1 MSKRAQFYN
10 FPICLLENFITDSE
24 KCLEEILDFVT
35 WKHNKGI
42 LKEEETAG
50 YLSVKYGCFSE
61 TLKKGKNLEK
71 TVLDFYASSP
81 WTGLNRDVYWRF
93 RNNSCS
99 DFDKAVLL
107 AFLAFKSILGNKPW
121 YKITNQ
127 NKIYYRMAGK
137 TMGKGEHQKLP
148 EEIATFCTRYKF
160 DQIKLE
166 LKENWGLLIYA
177 NHTRG
182 MYVSTTDKMSLKELA
197 LVAERGKL
205 QCRKLAQR
213 QAEQE
218 AKEAAIRA
226 LTNGQ

>member
-1 MSKRAQFYN
+1 MSKQAQFYN
-10 FPICLLENFITDSE
+10 FPICLLSGFMNDSDR
-24 KCLEEILDFVT
+24 CLEDILAFVT
-35 WKHNKGI
+35 WKHNNGNVSTQ
-42 LKEEETAG
+42 ETAE
-50 YLSVKYGCFSE
+50 YLGVRYANFAK
-61 TLKKGKNLEK
+61 TLKQGKEIEDDLVRQNK
-71 TVLDFYASSP
+71 TSP
-81 WTGLNRDVYWRF
+81 WTGLNRDVFWKF
-93 RNNSCS
+93 KEGSTS
-99 DFDKAVLL
+99 DFNNAVLL

-127 NKIYYRMAGK
+127 NQIYYRMAGK
-137 TMGKGEHQKLP
+137 TMGKGKHPKLP
-148 EEIATFCTRYKF
+148 KEIAAFCTRYKF

-182 MYVSTTDKMSLKELA
+182 MYVSTIDKMSLEELA

-205 QCRKLAQR
+205 QRRKLAQR

-226 LTNGQ
+226 LKSG

>member
-10 FPICLLENFITDSE
+10 FPICLLSGFMNYSDR
-24 KCLEEILDFVT
+24 CLKDILAFVT
-35 WKHNKGI
+35 WKHNGGNMS
-42 LKEEETAG
+42 EQETSE
-50 YLSVKYGCFSE
+50 YLGVKYPNFAK
-61 TLKKGKNLEK
+61 TLKQGKEIEDNLVWQNK
-71 TVLDFYASSP
+71 SSP
-81 WTGLNRDVYWRF
+81 WTGLNRDVFWQF
-93 RNNSCS
+93 KEGSCS
-99 DFDKAVLL
+99 DFNNVVLL

-127 NKIYYRMAGK
+127 NQIYYRMAGK
-137 TMGKGEHQKLP
+137 TMGKGKHPKLP
-148 EEIATFCTRYKF
+148 QEIAAFCTRYKF

-182 MYVSTTDKMSLKELA
+182 MYVSTIDKMSLEELA

-205 QCRKLAQR
+205 QRRKLAQR

-226 LTNGQ
+226 LKSG